1 MSKNPTKVLDINVI
15 PQEQNTETIK
25 NEIKKPETELNAV
38 SLWNKFL
45 ELLADSLKSNEINTW
60 FSVISPKSFEGNILT
75 IRVPSE
81 DYYSLIESRYN
92 KTISKI
98 IETLLGPEGKLKYE
112 ISQMGLFSNIE
123 NDEFN
128 NNAVQHS
135 DSDSDSDLNS
145 DLNSIKNSN
154 YQQGSD
160 YHNSVN
166 QENENIAGNPE
177 KKIKNNYYNSYN
189 SFDAKENNPEEDFN
203 CNLNQ
208 KHVFDNFVK
217 GESNELAVAA
227 AYAITNN
234 PGKTYNPFFI
244 YGGVGL
250 GKTHLIQAIG
260 NEILKKHPG
269 KKVYYTTAPDFTTQF
284 TNNIAQSRID
294 FSNNKYGTKKLD
306 SFYKSLDVLILD
318 DIQYLS
324 GKEKTQDFMYQI
336 FNTLYNQKKHIIF
349 SSDKSISQIKGIE
362 ERLISRFQWGI
373 TTDIQ
378 PPNWEMRVAIIQ
390 NKFDESEIEVPEE
403 VVHFIATNVKDSIRT
418 IEGCI
423 VGIIA
428 DSVLRFKGEI
438 NLEIAES
445 VICRVIGTVR
455 RAKNISIENII
466 YTVANYYKISENQIL
481 SRKRT
486 REIAL
491 ARQIAMYLAKDL
503 TTLTLESIGLNFGG
517 KDHATVLYAYN
528 SISNL
533 AKKEKDVLNQILE
546 IKEILKNL

>member
-1 MSKNPTKVLDINVI
+1 MSKFSTSALDKNLIPPT
-15 PQEQNTETIK
+15 QNKESNEHRSDSETKAI
-25 NEIKKPETELNAV
+25 
-38 SLWNKFL
+38 SLWSKFI
-45 ELLADSLKSNEINTW
+45 ELLSDNLKVSEVNTW
-60 FSVISPKSFEGNILT
+60 FSVITPKNLENNILT
-75 IRVPSE
+75 IVVPSE

-92 KTISKI
+92 KIISKI
-98 IETLLGPEGKLKYE
+98 VETLLGAEGKLNYE
-112 ISQMGLFSNIE
+112 ITQMGLFSNSDKEKREGDFEQRTRNTDIAAQSNLYDSLKIKGE
-123 NDEFN
+123 QEEEFN
-128 NNAVQHS
+128 S
-135 DSDSDSDLNS
+135 
-145 DLNSIKNSN
+145 
-154 YQQGSD
+154 
-160 YHNSVN
+160 
-166 QENENIAGNPE
+166 
-177 KKIKNNYYNSYN
+177 
-189 SFDAKENNPEEDFN
+189 
-203 CNLNQ
+203 NLNQ
-208 KHVFDNFVK
+208 KHMFDNFIK
-217 GESNELAVAA
+217 GDSNELAVAA

-260 NEILKKHPG
+260 NEILKKFPE
-269 KKVYYTTAPDFTTQF
+269 KKIYYTTAPDFTTQF

-294 FSNNKYGTKKLD
+294 FSTNRNGTKKLD

-336 FNTLYNQKKHIIF
+336 FNTLYNERKHIIF
-349 SSDKSISQIKGIE
+349 SSDKPINQIKGIE

-390 NKFDESEIEVPEE
+390 KKFEEADIEAPEE
-403 VVHFIATNVKDSIRT
+403 VIHFIATNVKDSIRT

-428 DSVLRFKGEI
+428 DSVLRYQNEI
-438 NLEIAES
+438 NLEIAEN
-445 VICRVIGTVR
+445 VIGRVVGTVR

-466 YTVANYYKISENQIL
+466 YTVAGYYNISENQIL

-486 REIAL
+486 KEIAF
-491 ARQIAMYLAKDL
+491 ARQVAMYLAKDL
-503 TTLTLESIGLNFGG
+503 TTLTLETIGLNFGG
-517 KDHATVLYAYN
+517 KDHATVLYAHN
-528 SISNL
+528 SVSAL
-533 AKKEKDVLNQILE
+533 SKKDKDVTNQILE

>member
-1 MSKNPTKVLDINVI
+1 VPKNSSIAFTNNLI
-15 PQEQNTETIK
+15 PKQQDTVTQNYRSESEAK
-25 NEIKKPETELNAV
+25 AF
-38 SLWNKFL
+38 SLWAKFI
-45 ELLADSLKSNEINTW
+45 ELLSDSLKNSEINTW
-60 FSVISPKSFEGNILT
+60 FSVITPKSFEDNILT
-75 IRVPSE
+75 IKVPSE
-81 DYYSLIESRYN
+81 DYYSLIEGRYN
-92 KTISKI
+92 KIISNI
-98 IETLLGPEGKLKYE
+98 VQLLLGPGGKLNYE
-112 ISQMGLFSNIE
+112 ITQMGLFSDNEKDKSNLSSEPIGSIE
-123 NDEFN
+123 NINSKN
-128 NNAVQHS
+128 NFY
-135 DSDSDSDLNS
+135 DS
-145 DLNSIKNSN
+145 
-154 YQQGSD
+154 
-160 YHNSVN
+160 V
-166 QENENIAGNPE
+166 
-177 KKIKNNYYNSYN
+177 KIKIT
-189 SFDAKENNPEEDFN
+189 DPEEDFN
-203 CNLNQ
+203 SNLNQ

-217 GESNELAVAA
+217 GESNELAIAA

-260 NEILKKHPG
+260 NEVLKKNPG
-269 KKVYYTTAPDFTTQF
+269 KKIYYTTAPDFTTQF

-294 FSNNKYGTKKLD
+294 FSSNKNGTKKLD

-336 FNTLYNQKKHIIF
+336 FNTLYNEKKHIIF
-349 SSDKSISQIKGIE
+349 SSDKPINQIKGIE

-390 NKFDESEIEVPEE
+390 NKFDEAEIEVPEE

-428 DSVLRFKGEI
+428 DSVLRYKGEI

-445 VICRVIGTVR
+445 VIGRVIGSVR
-455 RAKNISIENII
+455 RTKNISIENII
-466 YTVANYYKISENQIL
+466 YIVAKYSKISENQIL

-486 REIAL
+486 KEVAL
-491 ARQIAMYLAKDL
+491 ARQMAMYLAKEL
-503 TTLTLESIGLNFGG
+503 TSLTLETIGLNFGG
-517 KDHATVLYAYN
+517 KDHATVLYAFHTITAL
-528 SISNL
+528 S
-533 AKKEKDVLNQILE
+533 KKDKDIANQIAE
-546 IKEILKNL
+546 IKELLKNL

>member
-1 MSKNPTKVLDINVI
+1 MSKNSTTVLDKNVI
-15 PQEQNTETIK
+15 PQSHNTETQNIK
-25 NEIKKPETELNAV
+25 RESEIKAET
-38 SLWNKFL
+38 LWQKFI
-45 ELLADSLKSNEINTW
+45 ELLSDSLKPNEINTW
-60 FSVISPKSFEGNILT
+60 FSVISPKCFENNILT
-75 IRVPSE
+75 IKVPSE

-92 KTISKI
+92 SSITKI
-98 IETLLGPEGKLKYE
+98 IETILGPEGKLKYE
-112 ISQMGLFSNIE
+112 ISQMGLFDTSGC
-123 NDEFN
+123 
-128 NNAVQHS
+128 
-135 DSDSDSDLNS
+135 DSDSSGEEKIFSSAFKDVGHTEIPSGKFSLN
-145 DLNSIKNSN
+145 
-154 YQQGSD
+154 
-160 YHNSVN
+160 
-166 QENENIAGNPE
+166 
-177 KKIKNNYYNSYN
+177 NSYSGSVAIN
-189 SFDAKENNPEEDFN
+189 EDRQEEEFN

-217 GESNELAVAA
+217 GDSNELAIAA

-294 FSNNKYGTKKLD
+294 FSSNKYGTKKLD

-349 SSDKSISQIKGIE
+349 SSDKPVSQIKGIE

-390 NKFDESEIEVPEE
+390 NKFDESDLDVPEE
-403 VVHFIATNVKDSIRT
+403 VVHFIATNIKDSIRT

-428 DSVLRFKGEI
+428 DSVLRYKGEI
-438 NLEIAES
+438 NLEIAEN
-445 VICRVIGTVR
+445 VIGRVIGNVR
-455 RAKNISIENII
+455 KSKNISIENII
-466 YTVANYYKISENQIL
+466 YTVANYYNISENQIL

-486 REIAL
+486 KEIAQ
-491 ARQIAMYLAKDL
+491 ARQIAMFLAKDL

-517 KDHATVLYAYN
+517 KDHATVLYSYN
-528 SISNL
+528 TITALS
-533 AKKEKDVLNQILE
+533 KKDKNVLNQITE
-546 IKEILKNL
+546 IKEIIKNL

>member
-1 MSKNPTKVLDINVI
+1 MSKISSSALENKLI
-15 PQEQNTETIK
+15 PLQQNTESK
-25 NEIKKPETELNAV
+25 GYKSESELKAI
-38 SLWNKFL
+38 SLWSKFV
-45 ELLADSLKSNEINTW
+45 ELLSDNLKVSEVNTW
-60 FSVISPKSFEGNILT
+60 FSVITPKNFENNILT
-75 IRVPSE
+75 IVVPSE

-92 KTISKI
+92 KIISKI
-98 IETLLGPEGKLKYE
+98 VETLLGPDGKLNYE
-112 ISQMGLFSNIE
+112 IIQMGLFSNAEKEKIDSVIE
-123 NDEFN
+123 SKDNMLNVAAKKNFYDSFKDKDDETEEGFN
-128 NNAVQHS
+128 S
-135 DSDSDSDLNS
+135 
-145 DLNSIKNSN
+145 
-154 YQQGSD
+154 
-160 YHNSVN
+160 
-166 QENENIAGNPE
+166 
-177 KKIKNNYYNSYN
+177 
-189 SFDAKENNPEEDFN
+189 
-203 CNLNQ
+203 NLNQ
-208 KHVFDNFVK
+208 KHLFDNFIK

-260 NEILKKHPG
+260 NEILKKFPD
-269 KKVYYTTAPDFTTQF
+269 KKIYYTTAPDFTTQF

-294 FSNNKYGTKKLD
+294 FSTNRYGTKKLD

-336 FNTLYNQKKHIIF
+336 FNTLYNERKHIIF
-349 SSDKSISQIKGIE
+349 SSDKPINQIKGIE

-390 NKFDESEIEVPEE
+390 KKFEEADIEAPEE
-403 VVHFIATNVKDSIRT
+403 VIHFIATNVKDSIRT

-428 DSVLRFKGEI
+428 DSVLRYRSEI
-438 NLEIAES
+438 NLEIAEN
-445 VICRVIGTVR
+445 VIGRVIGTVR
-455 RAKNISIENII
+455 RSKNISIENII

-486 REIAL
+486 KEIAF
-491 ARQIAMYLAKDL
+491 ARQ
-503 TTLTLESIGLNFGG
+503 
-517 KDHATVLYAYN
+517 V
-528 SISNL
+528 
-533 AKKEKDVLNQILE
+533 
-546 IKEILKNL
+546 